1 MEIQANFVYKGK
13 LFQYSRP
20 KCNLDRNYE
29 DEGYAYFVEPV
40 EKTEDGVFEIN
51 IRKTKEV
58 NGELVEDG
66 YTAVY
71 SSTDRICPDI
81 IVDTIIHF
89 Y

>member
-1 MEIQANFVYKGK
+1 MDIQANFVYKGK
-13 LFQYSRP
+13 SFQYSRP
-20 KCNLDRNYE
+20 QYRLDRNYE

-40 EKTEDGVFEIN
+40 EKTEDGFFEIN
-51 IRKTKEV
+51 IHKTKEV

-71 SSTDRICPDI
+71 SSKNQICPDI
-81 IVDTIIHF
+81 LVDTIIHF